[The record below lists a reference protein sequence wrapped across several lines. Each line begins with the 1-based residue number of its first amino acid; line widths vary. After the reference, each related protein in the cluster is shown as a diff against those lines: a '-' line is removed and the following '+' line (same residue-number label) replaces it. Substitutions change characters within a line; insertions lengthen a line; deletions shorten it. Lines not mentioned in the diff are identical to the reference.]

1 MADNILPIVK
11 DGTYYCPLCDSKLN
25 HRQGVSTKTKLPYDF
40 WGCSNWR
47 DNEITGTPGCKYTY
61 NPNYKPKTQQAVNK
75 TTAQITQNTVIDLL
89 NEMNNKLDE
98 IKDALIIPEK
108 GTENDVKIMP
118 DDPGLREYPY

>member
-1 MADNILPIVK
+1 MTDALPIVK

-25 HRQGVSTKTKLPYDF
+25 HRQGVSAKTGKPYDF

-61 NPNYKPKTQQAVNK
+61 NPNYKPKTPLQR
-75 TTAQITQNTVIDLL
+75 TTQKIEENTILGLL

-108 GTENDVKIMP
+108 GTENDVKIE
-118 DDPGLREYPY
+118 GLEEIPF